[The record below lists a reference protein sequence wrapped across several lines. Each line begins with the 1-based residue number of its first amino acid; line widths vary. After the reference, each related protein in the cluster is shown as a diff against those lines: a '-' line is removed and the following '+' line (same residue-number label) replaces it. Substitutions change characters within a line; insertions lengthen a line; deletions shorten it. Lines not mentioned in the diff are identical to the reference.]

1 MSEGSLS
8 TDEEEEER
16 ELDGSEVR
24 RSATVTSTVEQRSG
38 HSLPSDYNKIGQATE
53 EAQSSKREAF
63 AESVRRQKAEKNALD
78 AIRKVS
84 LLLP

>member
-1 MSEGSLS
+1 MDDSF
-8 TDEEEEER
+8 
-16 ELDGSEVR
+16 
-24 RSATVTSTVEQRSG
+24 
-38 HSLPSDYNKIGQATE
+38 YNKIGKATE